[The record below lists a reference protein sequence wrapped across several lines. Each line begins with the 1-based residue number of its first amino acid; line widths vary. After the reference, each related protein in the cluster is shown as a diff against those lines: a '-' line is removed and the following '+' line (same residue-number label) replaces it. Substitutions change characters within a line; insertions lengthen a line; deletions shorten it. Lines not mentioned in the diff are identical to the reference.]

1 MKIHLGCWKR
11 NIPGW
16 INVDLCNLP
25 YIHYKRSIDDL
36 SCFEDGCAD
45 VVYSSYTLEYFD
57 RQEVQDVLV
66 EWRRVSKMGGLLR
79 IAVPDLKATYALSGE
94 TRHQFIIRAF
104 VWSHEDRWCRRKRNL
119 VP

>member
-16 INVDLCNLP
+16 INVDLCDLP

-45 VVYSSYTLEYFD
+45 VVYSAIRWSISIDKKF
-57 RQEVQDVLV
+57 
-66 EWRRVSKMGGLLR
+66 K
-79 IAVPDLKATYALSGE
+79 TY
-94 TRHQFIIRAF
+94 
-104 VWSHEDRWCRRKRNL
+104 
-119 VP
+119 